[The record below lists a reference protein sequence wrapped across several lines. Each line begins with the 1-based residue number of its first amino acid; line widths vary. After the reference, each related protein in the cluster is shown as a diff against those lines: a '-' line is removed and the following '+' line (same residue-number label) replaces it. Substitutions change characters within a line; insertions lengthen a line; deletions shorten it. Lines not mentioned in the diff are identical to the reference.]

1 MILMTRECVYRYST
15 PEVVCWQPYLALE
28 VVRVDALMLF
38 LVLED
43 GAARSVMAR
52 N

>member
-15 PEVVCWQPYLALE
+15 PEVVCWQPYLSLE

-43 GAARSVMAR
+43 ARQEV
-52 N
+52 